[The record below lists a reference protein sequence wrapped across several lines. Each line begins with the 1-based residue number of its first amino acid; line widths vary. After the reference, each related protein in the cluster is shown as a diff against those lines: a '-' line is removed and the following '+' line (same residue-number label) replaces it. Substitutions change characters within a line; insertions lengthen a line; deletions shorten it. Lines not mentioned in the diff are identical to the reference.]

1 MHPTS
6 FPRLSL
12 RRLVFALVA
21 LPWLFPAGL
30 AQAAHPHDP
39 IKLSLVAYSTPQQ
52 AYESIIP
59 AFQKTPAGAGVTF
72 QTSFGAS
79 GDQSIAVSNGLP
91 ADIVAFSLEPDIGRL
106 VAKGLVNANW
116 YKNTYHGF
124 VTNSVVVF
132 AVRKGNPKHIHTWND
147 LLKPGVDVIT
157 PNPFTSGGARW
168 NVMAAYGAQLAQH
181 KTPKQALAY
190 LTKLFSH
197 VSVQDTSARQ
207 ELQTFVGGKGDVMLA
222 YENEAIAAIQNNQS
236 LDFVV
241 PPQTIL
247 IENPIAV
254 MKSTSHATQANAF
267 VKFLYTPTGQRLFA
281 AKGYRPVV
289 ASIAKN
295 YHFQKP
301 KYLFTIRSFKLG
313 GWSKVQPQFFS
324 PTNGVMAGIERAK
337 GISP

>member
-1 MHPTS
+1 
-6 FPRLSL
+6 
-12 RRLVFALVA
+12 
-21 LPWLFPAGL
+21 
-30 AQAAHPHDP
+30 
-39 IKLSLVAYSTPQQ
+39 LVAYSTPQE
-52 AYESIIP
+52 AYGLLIP
-59 AFQKTPAGAGVTF
+59 AFQKTKAGAGVTF

-106 VAKGLVNANW
+106 VGKGLVAKNW
-116 YKNTYHGF
+116 YKNKYHGF
-124 VTNSVVVF
+124 VTDSVVVF

-147 LLKPGVDVIT
+147 LIKPGVEVIT

-181 KTPKQALAY
+181 KSAKQARAY
-190 LTKLFSH
+190 LVDLFSH
-197 VSVQDTSARQ
+197 VTVQDTSARA

-222 YENEAIAAIQNNQS
+222 YENEAITAQEKGQS
-236 LDFVV
+236 LDYVI

-254 MKSTSHATQANAF
+254 VKTSSHLKQANAF
-267 VKFLYTPTGQRLFA
+267 VNFLYTTKGQQLFA
-281 AKGYRPVV
+281 SKGYRPVV
-289 ASIAKN
+289 PAVAKT

-301 KYLFTIRSFKLG
+301 KSLFTIRSFKLG

-324 PTNGVMAGIERAK
+324 PTNGVMAQVERAK